1 MNETGQTIIK
11 MIESLPFN
19 IQDRILKEVEAIV
32 ADAID
37 ESDWQSK
44 FERKEERL
52 IAMAKRVKKQVAAGK
67 AKRMDYSKL

>member
-19 IQDRILKEVEAIV
+19 IQERILKDLQAIV

-44 FERKEERL
+44 FEEKEERL
-52 IAMAKRVKKQVAAGK
+52 IATAKRVKKQVAAGK
-67 AKRMDYSKL
+67 AKPMDYSKL

>member
-19 IQDRILKEVEAIV
+19 IQERILKDVQAIV

-37 ESDWQSK
+37 ESEWETK
-44 FERKEERL
+44 FEQKEEKL
-52 IAMAKRVKKQVAAGK
+52 IAVAKRVKRQVAAGK
-67 AKRMDYSKL
+67 VKPMDFPKL